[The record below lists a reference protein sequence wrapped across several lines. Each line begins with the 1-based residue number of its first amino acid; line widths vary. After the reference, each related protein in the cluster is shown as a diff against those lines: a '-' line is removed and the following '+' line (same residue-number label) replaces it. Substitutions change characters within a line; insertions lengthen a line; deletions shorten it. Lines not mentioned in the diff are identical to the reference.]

1 MSTCRVTNLNQ
12 TSTAPAPAAPVP
24 PAEPPA
30 QALVFHT
37 DYEWNSSGTRI
48 RCAHEQCG
56 EILDMETPGDTGEA
70 EAVFA
75 EHQRAVLGAIPAELA
90 ALRTL
95 KAALPDLLADLAHG
109 APVLRIETDLF
120 RLVAEADAA
129 IGSARELLIEPAV

>member
-1 MSTCRVTNLNQ
+1 MNTCRVTRLNP
-12 TSTAPAPAAPVP
+12 TSSAPTAPVP
-24 PAEPPA
+24 APPVELPEPA
-30 QALVFHT
+30 LIFHT
-37 DYEWNSSGTRI
+37 EYEWNSSGTRI

-56 EILDMETPGDTGEA
+56 EVLAMETPGDAGEA